1 MDNRSAIVEVG
12 RRLYHNH
19 LIAGYEGNVS
29 VRNGDRVL
37 ITPSGVCK
45 GFMTEGDLIELDLT
59 GRQLSG
65 TGKASS
71 ETKMHLRVYQQRSDV
86 HAVVHAHPPTA
97 TGFACSGRGLDQ
109 SLTAE
114 TVLLMGTIPLV
125 PYGTPSTEEL
135 PDNLDGYLK
144 YNAMLLANHGALT
157 LGSTLDDAYFFMEQ
171 LEHYAKISL
180 VANVLG
186 TPNTLPCDEVDKLM
200 ALRGKFGIQTGEPLV
215 CTREGRVESYK
226 FSRDELV
233 DLIQEILNELGG

>member
-1 MDNRSAIVEVG
+1 MDDRNAIVEAG
-12 RRLYHNH
+12 RRLYAKG
-19 LIAGYEGNVS
+19 LIAGYEGNIS
-29 VRNGDRVL
+29 VRNGDKVL

-45 GFMTEGDLIELDLT
+45 GFLNSLDMIELDLD
-59 GRQLSG
+59 GRQVSG

-71 ETKMHLRVYQQRSDV
+71 ETKMHLKVYRHRPEV
-86 HAVVHAHPPTA
+86 RAVVHAHPPTA

-135 PDNLDGYLK
+135 PDNLDGYLG

-157 LGSTLDDAYFFMEQ
+157 MGTTLDDAYFFMEQ
-171 LEHYAKISL
+171 VEHYAKISL

-186 TPNTLPCDEVDKLM
+186 TPSTLPCDEVDKLM
-200 ALRGKFGIQTGEPLV
+200 ALRSKFGIQTGEPLV
-215 CTREGRVESYK
+215 CARDGKVESYR

-233 DLIQEILNELGG
+233 NLIQQILNELGG